1 MSNCRKIIHVDMD
14 CFYAAVEMRDF
25 PEYRGKP
32 LAVGGSR
39 QTRGVI
45 STSNYEARK
54 YGVRSAM
61 PTQQA
66 LKLCPHLI
74 LVAGRMQVYKDISK
88 QIRAIFQKYT
98 DIIEPLSLDEA
109 YLDVTDCKLYQGSAT
124 LIAEAIRDEI
134 FRVTQLTASAGVAPI
149 KFLAKVAS
157 DINKPNGQCV
167 IPPEQVDE
175 FLKTLPLRKIPG
187 VGKVTE
193 EKLLGM
199 GLKTCADVQ
208 AYDRQTLLKRF
219 GKFGEVI
226 INRSFG
232 CDDRAIVSHRERKS
246 VGVET
251 TLLQDIF
258 TLEQCQS
265 VLVEL
270 IDELKSRVERNAPD
284 REIQKQVVK
293 LKFSDF
299 VQTTV
304 EHQTDSINE
313 PELKQLLE
321 EAFERGYGKGI
332 RLVGVSV
339 GLHSTAQCESNVE
352 MKQLGFNFNH

>member
-1 MSNCRKIIHVDMD
+1 MTKCRKIIHVDMD

-109 YLDVTDCKLYQGSAT
+109 YLDVTDCKQHQGSAT
-124 LIAEAIRDEI
+124 LISEAIREEI

-167 IPPEQVDE
+167 ISPDQVDD

-208 AYDRQTLLKRF
+208 AYDRQSLLKRF

-232 CDDRAIVSHRERKS
+232 RDDRAIVSHRERKS

-251 TLLQDIF
+251 TLLQDIY

-265 VLVEL
+265 VLVKL
-270 IDELKSRVERNAPD
+270 IDELRRRVERNAAE
-284 REIQKQVVK
+284 REINKQVVK

-304 EHQTDSINE
+304 EHQTESIQE
-313 PELKQLLE
+313 QGLFQLLE
-321 EAFERGYGKGI
+321 QAYERGEGKGI
-332 RLVGVSV
+332 RLIGVSV
-339 GLHSTAQCESNVE
+339 GLRSKQIIESGNE
-352 MKQLGFNFNH
+352 QLQLPFEL